1 MSHIIGVLFTV
12 HKREMGAD
20 LYLYE
25 RIKELASK
33 NGKSLAQIEKEMELP
48 RGSIKNLKKHS
59 PSVDAVAKLADY
71 FGVSIDYIMGRDT
84 VDDDDINAM
93 LADPEYRALFKRT
106 AKMSKTDLDFV
117 KRMINFIQVDD

>member
-33 NGKSLAQIEKEMELP
+33 NGKSLAQIEKEMEIP

-71 FGVSIDYIMGRDT
+71 FGVSIDTLIGRAEDE
-84 VDDDDINAM
+84 DINMM
-93 LADPEYRALFKRT
+93 LSNPEYRALFKKT
-106 AKMSKTDLDFV
+106 AKMSRQDLEFV
-117 KRMINFIQVDD
+117 KRLIDSINVDD